1 MVINLNLSDGRRF
14 DITNEDEEWS
24 WSGQRRGSFS
34 FTLSLRRSW
43 CIFLDVVTSAWL
55 HPACKPSCRACSREQ
70 TTQQQQAAG
79 PCEQQTSACICAL
92 WSQHTQTAAEWC
104 SGCCRLATLD
114 ICFSYALW
122 VVRIPLSWV
131 SREGGGVGGGVC
143 VWAVVARV

>member
-92 WSQHTQTAAEWC
+92 WSQHTHKQQQSDALVAAGWQHLTFVLAMH
-104 SGCCRLATLD
+104 SG
-114 ICFSYALW
+114 
-122 VVRIPLSWV
+122 LSEFHCLGWAERGEV
-131 SREGGGVGGGVC
+131 LEEGCVC
-143 VWAVVARV
+143 GRW